1 VGSRAGGTGAQDG
14 GEQRERE
21 RGGWSE
27 TEGACQQQRSSQRF
41 LCSSSTECG
50 RTASCFVHVRV
61 CEPEMVRGRRI
72 LQIRGVRRAAGLSPS
87 GVSWDRVTGSRRRLT
102 GKYVDMRGGTFLAH
116 FSRLVSRGRL
126 LIIHADGACTAPRGG
141 AVVFKGLHAVCFPG
155 YGEGRY
161 NNVMH
166 S

>member
-1 VGSRAGGTGAQDG
+1 MLIC
-14 GEQRERE
+14 GEV
-21 RGGWSE
+21 
-27 TEGACQQQRSSQRF
+27 RF
-41 LCSSSTECG
+41 LHISVVW
-50 RTASCFVHVRV
+50 F
-61 CEPEMVRGRRI
+61 P
-72 LQIRGVRRAAGLSPS
+72 
-87 GVSWDRVTGSRRRLT
+87 
-102 GKYVDMRGGTFLAH
+102 
-116 FSRLVSRGRL
+116 RGRL